1 LIAAEMSKSALFGR
15 HVVITRPLG
24 QAEKLQSLVKA
35 EGGEAVLFPLIAI
48 APLRDYTA
56 FDAAIAELA
65 QYDWLIFISSNAVQY
80 GMPRLLKQGALP
92 KQLQFAAIGPVTAAE
107 LGRFGVQQVLTPIDR
122 FDSEALLALPQMQ
135 AVAGKRCMIVRGVGG
150 REVLAQTLTA
160 RGASVTFAECY
171 QRVNPQ
177 SDARLLQTLWQNK
190 ELDALVV
197 TSSEAMR
204 HLLAL
209 AIDNLQNLS
218 ADSWLRNTRI
228 CVNHARIAEDVA
240 CHDLH
245 VYVADAPGDAAMLQC
260 LIRALNHST

>member
-1 LIAAEMSKSALFGR
+1 MSKPALSGR
-15 HVVITRPLG
+15 HVAITRPLG
-24 QAEKLQSLVKA
+24 QAEKLQSLIAA

-48 APLRDYTA
+48 APLQDYTA
-56 FDAAIAELA
+56 FDAVIAGLA

-92 KQLQFAAIGPVTAAE
+92 ERLQFAAIGPVTAAE
-107 LGRFGVQQVLTPIDR
+107 LGQFGVQQVLTPIDR

-150 REVLAQTLTA
+150 REVLAQTLVQ
-160 RGASVTFAECY
+160 RGATVTFAECY

-177 SDARLLQTLWQNK
+177 TDAGLLQTLWQNK
-190 ELDALVV
+190 ALDALVV

-204 HLLAL
+204 HLLGL
-209 AIDNLQNLS
+209 A
-218 ADSWLRNTRI
+218 ADDLLKPLPESWLRNTRI
-228 CVNHARIAEDVA
+228 CVNHARIGEEAAHHGLNIHIAE
-240 CHDLH
+240 
-245 VYVADAPGDAAMLQC
+245 APGDTAMLQC